1 MFVRV
6 LPLQVYLVLLG
17 LLSTQPIKRDF
28 ALLNRGDDLLAEALA
43 TKYNIPA
50 NWWADSS
57 LQGLVVQGSGKAK
70 VYRRPGW

>member
-1 MFVRV
+1 M
-6 LPLQVYLVLLG
+6 LPPKVYLVLLG
-17 LLSTQPIKRDF
+17 LLSSRPIKRDF
-28 ALLNRGDDLLAEALA
+28 ALLNRGDNLLAEALA

-50 NWWADSS
+50 QWWADRD

>member
-1 MFVRV
+1 V
-6 LPLQVYLVLLG
+6 LPPKVYLVLLG
-17 LLSTQPIKRDF
+17 LLSSRPIKRDF
-28 ALLNRGDDLLAEALA
+28 ALLNRGDNLLAEALA

-50 NWWADSS
+50 QWWADRD

>member
-1 MFVRV
+1 M
-6 LPLQVYLVLLG
+6 LLG
-17 LLSTQPIKRDF
+17 LLSSRPIKRDF
-28 ALLNRGDDLLAEALA
+28 ALLNRGDNLLAEALA

-50 NWWADSS
+50 QWWADRD